1 MPIWWMFVVTGFL
14 AGIASG
20 MFGIGGGIII
30 VPVLVLGFKMEQ
42 QVASGTSLIA
52 LLLPVGAFAVWN
64 YWQAGKEVRHRS
76 IICCRRTLRALAGSI
91 SQPSTFAFGTAASI
105 LRSNSSG
112 SCVCHPQKCF
122 IDAKNGIEER
132 KAASLPGGH
141 PW

>member
-64 YWQAGKEVRHRS
+64 YWQAGKIGAEHFSGGLWLAVGIAAGAFFGS
-76 IICCRRTLRALAGSI
+76 NIAIGLNPETLRKIFAG
-91 SQPSTFAFGTAASI
+91 FMVVAAGRMAFG
-105 LRSNSSG
+105 
-112 SCVCHPQKCF
+112 
-122 IDAKNGIEER
+122 
-132 KAASLPGGH
+132 
-141 PW
+141 